1 MDSSAPGVHP
11 QHALAIYAESL
22 AAGARVAVFG
32 DASLGLGAKLAELGA
47 RAVHFW
53 DPDTGRARDEA
64 ERSPRGVTIRAYSEQ
79 DADMRPID
87 LAIVADLGLFDD
99 PSAIVRRV
107 RRMVGE
113 EGVAII
119 AARSAESARDRAP
132 ATAVK
137 ASRSFDYYELFDLVA
152 PEFAG
157 VRMVAQLPFAGVAL
171 VELGE
176 GDESP
181 GVSVDTQLGDS
192 GRPPEAFVVVASQRG
207 ARLEPYTIVQLA
219 GVSALD
225 RDELDREESPD
236 DAPAA
241 RVLLEQEQERA
252 AGRERQRVAELEQE
266 RVAELEQERV
276 AGRERQRA
284 AEQEQERAAGRER
297 QRVAELEQER
307 ALGRERERAFEQEQ
321 QRAAGRERQLAA
333 ERAAAEAARAAD
345 REALVQAQ
353 LRTELLAGQLDDL
366 RRRLAEGEHATGSM
380 AALEEALRARTAQAA
395 DLESAMSARSRELAE
410 LSSEVEE
417 VRAAAEAGRI
427 AAAQVEEVAL
437 RSDRAE
443 RRVAVL
449 EQELAVGVGT
459 QSKELADLEGVLR
472 ERSGA
477 IRSLEA
483 ELARRE
489 QIVRD
494 LVGTLEELET
504 RSTETAQTGREIA
517 RQDGQDAS
525 APATGLAEAL
535 AASAVLGEENARLR
549 AQLDLLALDL
559 ARREG
564 EAQATAWQV
573 TELERRLALVAEA
586 PARPPSGPGTDRQLT
601 DALDQLDALR
611 AALAQEHEA
620 RARAESGEELTRA
633 QAEIQRQAVLME
645 QLVRELGPRAP
656 SSFGV
661 GAAGPG
667 EPGSDSSEDSR

>member
-132 ATAVK
+132 ALAVK
-137 ASRSFDYYELFDLVA
+137 ASRSFDYYVLFDLVA
-152 PEFAG
+152 PEFDS
-157 VRMVAQLPFAGVAL
+157 VRMVAQLPFYGVAL
-171 VELGE
+171 VELG
-176 GDESP
+176 DEDEAP

-207 ARLEPYTIVQLA
+207 ARLEPYTIVQLS
-219 GVSALD
+219 GVSGSV
-225 RDELDREESPD
+225 DREESPD
-236 DAPAA
+236 DAPPA
-241 RVLLEQEQERA
+241 RVLVEQEQERA
-252 AGRERQRVAELEQE
+252 AEQE
-266 RVAELEQERV
+266 RVAGRERERAAEQEQERVAGRERERAAEQEHV

-284 AEQEQERAAGRER
+284 AE
-297 QRVAELEQER
+297 LEQER
-307 ALGRERERAFEQEQ
+307 TIGRERERAFEQEQ

-333 ERAAAEAARAAD
+333 EKAAAEAARAAD

-353 LRTELLAGQLDDL
+353 LRTELLTGQLDDL
-366 RRRLAEGEHATGSM
+366 RRRLAEGERAAGSV
-380 AALEEALRARTAQAA
+380 AALEEALRARTAHAA
-395 DLESAMSARSRELAE
+395 DLESAFSARSRELAE

-427 AAAQVEEVAL
+427 AAAQVAEVAL

-449 EQELAVGVGT
+449 EQELAAGVGT

-477 IRSLEA
+477 VRSLEA

-494 LVGTLEELET
+494 LVGTLEELEA
-504 RSTETAQTGREIA
+504 RSTEAAQTKPEVFA
-517 RQDGQDAS
+517 RQDGQVVS
-525 APATGLAEAL
+525 SPAAGLAEAL
-535 AASAVLGEENARLR
+535 AASAALGEENARLR

-645 QLVRELGPRAP
+645 QLVRELGSRAP
-656 SSFGV
+656 SSFGA

-667 EPGSDSSEDSR
+667 DPGSDSSEDSR